1 MVKKMHADTEAS
13 GLRPETVAKRILEV
27 IRSDKRPLRV
37 PMDRARPL
45 SLIKRIAPQGVID
58 RMIDG
63 LLR

>member
-13 GLRPETVAKRILEV
+13 GLTPQAVAKRILQV
-27 IRSDKRPLRV
+27 IQSDKRPLRV
-37 PMDRARPL
+37 PMDRAKPL
-45 SLIKRIAPQGVID
+45 SIVKRLAPQGLID